1 MADLFDEEDEHMV
14 DGINK
19 ELECFEQ
26 NGDLSKLAGKYLTFR
41 LANEGYG
48 IEILKVRE
56 IIGLMNITK
65 VPNMPDYVCG
75 VINLRGK
82 IYPVIDLHTK
92 FGIGSME
99 TTNETCIIVVD
110 VMQNEKPVTVGILV
124 DSVSEVVEI
133 SADEIEP
140 TPQFNIS
147 LDSNYIM
154 GIGKIQDEIK
164 ILLDIDKVLASA

>member
-1 MADLFDEEDEHMV
+1 MRRNGPMV

-19 ELECFEQ
+19 ELEASEQ
-26 NGDLSKLAGKYLTFR
+26 RKDLSKLAGKYLTFR

-82 IYPVIDLHTK
+82 IYPVINLHTK
-92 FGIGSME
+92 FGIESME

-147 LDSNYIM
+147 LDSSYIM
-154 GIGKIQDEIK
+154 GIGKIQNEIK
-164 ILLDIDKVLASA
+164 ILLDIDKVLAN